1 MVHGLPIVLVI
12 LKVKKKGNVKMC
24 ADDFDSIDDHDILD
38 KQVDQEE
45 AFFYHVMGEFQD
57 FIHKYG
63 ANFVVSKLD
72 DDIQFQLKEILNGR
86 P

>member
-12 LKVKKKGNVKMC
+12 LKVKKKGTVMA
-24 ADDFDSIDDHDILD
+24 ADDFDCIDDHDILD
-38 KQVDQEE
+38 AQVDQEE

-72 DDIQFQLKEILNGR
+72 DDIQFTLKEILNGR

>member
-1 MVHGLPIVLVI
+1 MA
-12 LKVKKKGNVKMC
+12 
-24 ADDFDSIDDHDILD
+24 ADDFDCVDNHDILD
-38 KQVDQEE
+38 AQIDQEE

-72 DDIQFQLKEILNGR
+72 DDIQFTLKEILNGR